1 MKRHTEQTFISEE
14 ETEGEEFER
23 SPSNP
28 PDYRGQ
34 RGLPFRNRANRH
46 WDAEAH
52 DPHEPR
58 ITQFS
63 QLNCQTSD
71 FLSCLIQCFS
81 NIVITDIVTNS
92 LL

>member
-52 DPHEPR
+52 YPHEPG
-58 ITQFS
+58 TTE
-63 QLNCQTSD
+63 QTTV
-71 FLSCLIQCFS
+71 
-81 NIVITDIVTNS
+81 IVCELKKLDEKTHMYSSTS
-92 LL
+92 A